1 MNFENKA
8 LMMAKMLEEEYDWSI
23 LSGTDRYCPS
33 CHKTYEAEDKFCS
46 ACGTELVLANGTAV
60 KQLESC
66 LQWLFGEA
74 H

>member
-8 LMMAKMLEEEYDWSI
+8 LMMAKMLEDEYNWDI
-23 LSGTDRYCPS
+23 LGTTDNYCPS
-33 CHKTYEAEDKFCS
+33 CHKTYGAEEKYCS
-46 ACGTELVLANGTAV
+46 SCGSGLVLANGTAV